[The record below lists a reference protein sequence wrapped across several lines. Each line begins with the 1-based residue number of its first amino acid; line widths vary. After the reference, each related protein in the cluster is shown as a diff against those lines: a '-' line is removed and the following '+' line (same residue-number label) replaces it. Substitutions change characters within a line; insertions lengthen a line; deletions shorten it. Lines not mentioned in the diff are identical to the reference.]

1 MVKGDFMKVNIFKTA
16 EEIGVA
22 VARIFV
28 DEVKNNP
35 NCVLGLATGASPIP
49 TYDNIKKMH
58 KEENVSFKGVKTY
71 NLDEY
76 CDLPKADKN
85 SYYTFMHEQLFNGL
99 DILEENVHF
108 LNGNAEDAEAEC
120 KAYDNEIN
128 AAGGIDI
135 QLLGIGNNAHI
146 GFNEPADDFT
156 EGSFKVKLTEST
168 INANKIYFDENPM
181 PEYALTMGIKQIVS
195 AKKVILIATGDKKAE
210 AVRNMIEGP
219 VTAQVPAS
227 VLQEHDDVLIFLDE
241 AAASLLSK

>member
-1 MVKGDFMKVNIFKTA
+1 MEIKVLKTA

-22 VARIFV
+22 VAEIFTN
-28 DEVKNNP
+28 EVKNNP

-49 TYDNIKKMH
+49 TYQNIISTFKKGGI
-58 KEENVSFKGVKTY
+58 SFKGVKTY

-76 CDLPKADKN
+76 CNLPKSDKN

-108 LNGNAEDAEAEC
+108 LDGNAADCEAEC
-120 KAYDNEIN
+120 QRYDNEIN

-146 GFNEPADDFT
+146 GFNEPADEFT
-156 EGSFKVKLTEST
+156 TGSFKVQLTEST

-181 PEYALTMGIKQIVS
+181 PTHALTMGIKQIMS
-195 AKKVILIATGDKKAE
+195 AKKIVLIATGPKKAE
-210 AVRNMIEGP
+210 AVKNMIEGA
-219 VTAQVPAS
+219 VTPQVPAS
-227 VLQEHDDVLIFLDE
+227 ILQQHNDVIIFLDE
-241 AAASLLSK
+241 AAASLLK

>member
-1 MVKGDFMKVNIFKTA
+1 MKVNIFKSA

-28 DEVKNNP
+28 DEVKTNP
-35 NCVLGLATGASPIP
+35 NCVLGLATGATPIP
-49 TYDNIKKMH
+49 TYDSIIKMH
-58 KEENVSFKGVKTY
+58 KEENVSFEKVKTY

-76 CDLPKADKN
+76 CDLPKSDKN

-108 LNGNAEDAEAEC
+108 LDGNASDSDAEC
-120 KAYDNEIN
+120 KKYDAEIN

-146 GFNEPADDFT
+146 GFNEPAESFT
-156 EGSFKVKLTEST
+156 DGSFKVKLTDST
-168 INANKIYFDENPM
+168 IEANKIYFDENPM
-181 PEYALTMGIKQIVS
+181 PHYALTMGVKQIMA
-195 AKKVILIATGDKKAE
+195 AKKIILIATGPKKAE
-210 AVRNMIEGP
+210 AIKNMIKGE
-219 VTAQVPAS
+219 VTPQVPAS

-241 AAASLLSK
+241 AAASLL

>member
-1 MVKGDFMKVNIFKTA
+1 MKINILKTA

-22 VARIFV
+22 VAKIFT

-35 NCVLGLATGASPIP
+35 SCVLGLATGATPIP
-49 TYDNIKKMH
+49 TYNNIKATY
-58 KEENVSFKGVKTY
+58 NNGGISFKEVKTY

-76 CDLPKADKN
+76 CDLPKNDKN

-108 LNGNAEDAEAEC
+108 LDGNATDSEAEC
-120 KAYDNEIN
+120 KRYDNEIN
-128 AAGGIDI
+128 EAGGIDI

-146 GFNEPADDFT
+146 GFNEPADEFT
-156 EGSFKVKLTEST
+156 TGSFKVKLTEST

-181 PEYALTMGIKQIVS
+181 PHYALTMGIKQIMS
-195 AKKVILIATGDKKAE
+195 AKKVILIATGPKKAE

-227 VLQEHDDVLIFLDE
+227 ILQEHQDVIIFLDE

>member
-1 MVKGDFMKVNIFKTA
+1 MKINIFKSA

-35 NCVLGLATGASPIP
+35 SCVLGLATGATPIP
-49 TYDNIKKMH
+49 TYENIKKLH
-58 KEENVSFKGVKTY
+58 KDENVSFKDVKTY

-108 LNGNAEDAEAEC
+108 LDGNTSDCAAEC
-120 KAYDNEIN
+120 EKYDNRIN
-128 AAGGIDI
+128 EAGGIDI

-146 GFNEPADDFT
+146 GFNEPAETFT
-156 EGSFKVKLTEST
+156 NGSFKVKLTDST
-168 INANKIYFDENPM
+168 INANKIYFYDNSM
-181 PEYALTMGIKQIVS
+181 PRYALTMGVKQIMN
-195 AKKVILIATGDKKAE
+195 AKKIILIATGEKKAE
-210 AVRNMIEGP
+210 AIRNMVKGP
-219 VTAQVPAS
+219 VTPQVPAS
-227 VLQEHDDVLIFLDE
+227 VLQEHDDVIVFLDE
-241 AAASLLSK
+241 AAASLI

>member
-1 MVKGDFMKVNIFKTA
+1 MEIKIFKTA

-22 VARIFV
+22 VSKIFT
-28 DEVKNNP
+28 DEVKSNP
-35 NCVLGLATGASPIP
+35 SCVLGLATGATPIP
-49 TYDNIKKMH
+49 TYKNIIATYN
-58 KEENVSFKGVKTY
+58 EGGISFKDVKTY

-76 CDLPKADKN
+76 CNLPKSDKN

-108 LNGNAEDAEAEC
+108 LDGNAVDCEAEC
-120 KAYDNEIN
+120 KRYDNEIN
-128 AAGGIDI
+128 EAGGIDI

-156 EGSFKVKLTEST
+156 DGSFKVQLTEST

-181 PEYALTMGIKQIVS
+181 PTHALTMGINQIMS
-195 AKKVILIATGDKKAE
+195 AKKIILIATGPKKAE
-210 AVRNMIEGP
+210 AIKNMVKGP

-227 VLQEHDDVLIFLDE
+227 ILQNHADVLIFLDE
-241 AAASLLSK
+241 EAAALL

>member
-1 MVKGDFMKVNIFKTA
+1 MKINILKTA

-22 VARIFV
+22 VAKIFT

-35 NCVLGLATGASPIP
+35 TCVLGLATGATPIP
-49 TYDNIKKMH
+49 TYNNIKATY
-58 KEENVSFKGVKTY
+58 NNGGISFKDVKTY

-76 CDLPKADKN
+76 CDLPKNDKN
-85 SYYTFMHEQLFNGL
+85 SYYTFMHQQLFNGL

-108 LNGNAEDAEAEC
+108 LDGNADDSEAEC
-120 KAYDNEIN
+120 KRYDNEIN
-128 AAGGIDI
+128 EAGGIDI

-146 GFNEPADDFT
+146 GFNEPADEFT
-156 EGSFKVKLTEST
+156 TGSFKVKLTEST

-181 PEYALTMGIKQIVS
+181 PHYALTMGIKQIMS
-195 AKKVILIATGDKKAE
+195 AKKVILIATGPKKAE

-227 VLQEHDDVLIFLDE
+227 ILQEHQDVIIFLDE
-241 AAASLLSK
+241 EAASLLSK

>member
-1 MVKGDFMKVNIFKTA
+1 MVIKTFKTA

-22 VARIFV
+22 VAKIFTDAV
-28 DEVKNNP
+28 AENP
-35 NCVLGLATGASPIP
+35 SCVLGLATGATPIP
-49 TYDNIKKMH
+49 TYKNIISTYEKGGL
-58 KEENVSFKGVKTY
+58 SFKDVKTY

-76 CDLPKADKN
+76 CNLPKSDKN

-108 LNGNAEDAEAEC
+108 LDGNAEDSEAEC
-120 KAYDNEIN
+120 KRYDDEIN

-156 EGSFKVKLTEST
+156 TGSFKVTLTQST
-168 INANKIYFDENPM
+168 IDANKIYFDENPM
-181 PEYALTMGIKQIVS
+181 PTHALTMGIQQIMS
-195 AKKVILIATGDKKAE
+195 AKKVILIATGPKKAE
-210 AVRNMIEGP
+210 AIRNMIEGP

-227 VLQEHDDVLIFLDE
+227 ILQEHDDVLIFLDE